1 MGSVPKVGFKVGC
14 SADVARGAH
23 PIVRPGCSN
32 SSLEKGMEKFLRAS
46 SNILE
51 VSGRKSGVAQSKK
64 KKRRCNRNGGQ
75 RGNQQKERVRSVWRN
90 SQDQSGQSV
99 TAHSGQMQG
108 RTMCPSVCRRCLF
121 PAADPGTATAGG
133 IPYRLFFRLW
143 GRLVSAP
150 GPVHVLAGNG
160 EKRETLKGMSPA
172 QVFYAMLYQDLGVA
186 PAGHLMQE
194 IIDLTASRSM
204 CLSSV
209 LKRAPTPQKLLQNG
223 YLDLYL
229 PTYNSIPN

>member
-1 MGSVPKVGFKVGC
+1 MPRPIYWKY
-14 SADVARGAH
+14 RGENQESHKA
-23 PIVRPGCSN
+23 
-32 SSLEKGMEKFLRAS
+32 
-46 SNILE
+46 
-51 VSGRKSGVAQSKK
+51 KK

-75 RGNQQKERVRSVWRN
+75 RGNQQKERVRLVWRN